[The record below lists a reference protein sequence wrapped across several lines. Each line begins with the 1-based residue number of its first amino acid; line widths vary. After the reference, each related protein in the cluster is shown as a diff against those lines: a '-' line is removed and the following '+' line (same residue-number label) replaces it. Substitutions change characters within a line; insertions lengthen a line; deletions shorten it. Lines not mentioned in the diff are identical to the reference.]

1 MAKLVKFNPTKVAKK
16 VAKRATIVTAAAFS
30 LAMQEQ
36 STDVLKAAMDDIR
49 QSEGDKAIIV
59 DMYNDFGGFIA

>member
-1 MAKLVKFNPTKVAKK
+1 MAKLVRFNPAKVAKK

-36 STDVLKAAMDDIR
+36 SADVMRAAMQDIA
-49 QSEGDKAIIV
+49 QTEGEHAIIV
-59 DMYNDFGGFIA
+59 DMFNDFIA